1 MIIMVKQ
8 QKNTNDGVS
17 MSNKFLI
24 AVAMLMILLS
34 CSASTTKRIIVVT
47 GNPVYAIVKEL
58 AGPRTDVVRLV
69 PPGASPHTYQPKP
82 SDMYRVQAS
91 NALIYISE
99 NNDGWAVNLPGSRK
113 LIRLF
118 DFLPNEYRL
127 DFSGEFCCLDT
138 SKIID
143 PNSIDPHFW
152 LDPLAV
158 KAILPKLA
166 DTLAKIDPN
175 NAQTYYTNA
184 ELFAKRLDLLH
195 RQVNDIIHPIK
206 GKTVFLYHPS
216 LLYFLKRYSFKYGG
230 SIEESPGKE
239 PSPQF
244 VVNLT
249 ERIKASGTKAIF
261 FEPQLSDRTARL
273 IAESAA
279 VDLYMLDPV
288 GGDAG
293 RENLQDIILYNARM
307 LRRAL
312 E

>member
-1 MIIMVKQ
+1 ML
-8 QKNTNDGVS
+8 
-17 MSNKFLI
+17 NKFIMI
-24 AVAMLMILLS
+24 AVALLILFS

-58 AGPRTDVVRLV
+58 AGPRTEVVRLV

-99 NNDGWAVNLPGSRK
+99 NNDGWAVDLPGSRK

-127 DFSGEFCCLDT
+127 DFSGEYCCLDT
-138 SKIID
+138 SIKVHPD
-143 PNSIDPHFW
+143 AIDPHFW
-152 LDPLAV
+152 MDPLAV

-195 RQVNDIIHPIK
+195 RQIDDIIHPIK
-206 GKTVFLYHPS
+206 GNTVFLYHPS
-216 LLYFLKRYSFKYGG
+216 MLYFLKRYNLRYGG

-244 VVNLT
+244 VVNLSN
-249 ERIKASGTKAIF
+249 RIKESGTKAIF
-261 FEPQLSDRTARL
+261 YEPQLSDRTARL
-273 IAESAA
+273 IAETTAL
-279 VDLYMLDPV
+279 DLYLLDPV

-293 RENLQDIILYNARM
+293 RENLQDILLYNARI